1 MKFQPLVC
9 WLAAELMIAY
19 RERGLQPEEPEEFV
33 PDEVALFYWAS
44 LTVEKFSGAGK
55 KKGSRLL

>member
-1 MKFQPLVC
+1 MKFQPLVR
-9 WLAAELMIAY
+9 WLAVELIIAY

-33 PDEVALFYWAS
+33 PDEAALFHWAS

-55 KKGSRLL
+55 KKGDKLL